1 MASEF
6 VEAAVEAALKAGEIQ
21 MALLPEGRAAKQ
33 VRTKRN
39 PADLVTR
46 ADRMSEDA
54 IVGLLRDRFPDHG
67 IFAEEG
73 SRHHGSEYR
82 WLIDPLDGT
91 TNFAYGVPMFCVSI
105 GLERGGK
112 VIAGVVYH
120 PPLEE
125 LFWAD
130 RGGGAFLRQ
139 DGGDEKIRVSEIGTV
154 ATAMVATGLPYDIRD
169 TGNNI
174 ENIGKLCRTAIEVRV
189 LGAAALHLAYVA
201 AGRVDGFWEPAL
213 NPWDIAAGSLLVEES
228 GGRVS
233 HMSGSAFHVDCR
245 DVLASN
251 GRVHEEMVGLLTG
264 RPSESGPRQDG
275 SGRAR

>member
-21 MALLPEGRAAKQ
+21 MTLLPEGRAAKQ

-46 ADRMSEDA
+46 ADRMSEEV
-54 IVGLLRDRFPDHG
+54 IVGLLHDRFPDHG

-73 SRHHGSEYR
+73 SRHKGDDYR
-82 WLIDPLDGT
+82 WLVDPLDGT

-105 GLERGGK
+105 GLERAGK

-120 PPLEE
+120 PPLGEM
-125 LFWAD
+125 FCAD
-130 RGGGAFLRQ
+130 RGGGAFLRRN
-139 DGGDEKIRVSEIGTV
+139 GLDEPIRVSGIDTV
-154 ATAMVATGLPYDIRD
+154 AESIVATGLPYDIREN
-169 TGNNI
+169 GNNI
-174 ENIGKLCRTAIEVRV
+174 ENIGRLCRTAIEVRI

-201 AGRVDGFWEPAL
+201 AGRVVAFWEPSL
-213 NPWDIAAGSLLVEES
+213 NSWDIAAGALLVTEA
-228 GGRVS
+228 GGTIS
-233 HMSGSAFHVDCR
+233 HMSGSPFHVDCR

-251 GRVHEEMVGLLTG
+251 GRTHEEMVRLL
-264 RPSESGPRQDG
+264 RR
-275 SGRAR
+275 

>member
-46 ADRMSEDA
+46 ADRMSEEV
-54 IVGLLRDRFPDHG
+54 IVGLLHDRFPDHG

-73 SRHHGSEYR
+73 SRHKGNEYR

-105 GLERGGK
+105 GLERGGQ

-120 PPLEE
+120 PPLGEMFYAE
-125 LFWAD
+125 
-130 RGGGAFLRQ
+130 RGGGAFLRRN
-139 DGGDEKIRVSEIGTV
+139 GRDERIRVSEIDTV
-154 ATAMVATGLPYDIRD
+154 ATAMVATGLPYDIRES
-169 TGNNI
+169 GNNI
-174 ENIGKLCRTAIEVRV
+174 ENIGRLCRTAIEVRI

-201 AGRVDGFWEPAL
+201 AGRVDAFWEPSL

-233 HMSGSAFHVDCR
+233 HVSGSPFHVDCR

-251 GRVHEEMVGLLTG
+251 SKLHQEMVGLLAG
-264 RPSESGPRQDG
+264 
-275 SGRAR
+275 